1 MDKDHTAELI
11 YLQQLHAGQ
20 IQKLNDILELLH
32 DIQDKLITLG
42 YKPAATA
49 LAVTEEN
56 TLKTALL
63 RFEV

>member
-42 YKPAATA
+42 YKPAASA
-49 LAVTEEN
+49 LAVEEEN
-56 TLKTALL
+56 ALKRALL